1 MSWMAPSSRGH
12 GCSVLRARFAV
23 ETEITIFGNVHSMI
37 FVGSDLLNQGL
48 VRLHAPQE
56 AVQVFCDA
64 EMCVCTYVSSTHT
77 YSGKYCT

>member
-23 ETEITIFGNVHSMI
+23 ETEITILGNVHSII
-37 FVGSDLLNQGL
+37 FVGRDLLNQGL
-48 VRLHAPQE
+48 ICLHAPQE

-64 EMCVCTYVSSTHT
+64 EMCVCMYLVHICT
-77 YSGKYCT
+77 YSGT